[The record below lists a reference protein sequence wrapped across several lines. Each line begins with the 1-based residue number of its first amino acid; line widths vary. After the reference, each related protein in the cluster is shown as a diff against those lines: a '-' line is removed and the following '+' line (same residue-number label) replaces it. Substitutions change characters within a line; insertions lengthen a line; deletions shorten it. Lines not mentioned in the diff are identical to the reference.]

1 MNFCCGF
8 NEYSVVLH
16 ISSFVKLMML
26 LTVYGCKV
34 SQAIIPREALT
45 MPDISS
51 LSLSFDKVAMTFP
64 DGTEALL
71 DVSFSVGPNEFV
83 SVVGPSGCGKST
95 LLNIASGLLEPTSG
109 SVEIADTSMGYIFQ
123 DPTLLPWRSVLRN
136 VELLCELHQI
146 PKEERRKRAQ
156 EAINLVGLSG
166 FEKHFP
172 KALSGGM
179 KMRTSLARTLTLH
192 PRVFLF
198 DEPFGSLDEIT
209 REKLNDETQLLFQK
223 EGFSSLFITHSI
235 SEAVFLSTK
244 VYVMSDRPGRIV
256 AEFDIPFDYPRAP
269 QQRFDPNFAEIC
281 GEISNALR
289 GVDHD

>member
-1 MNFCCGF
+1 
-8 NEYSVVLH
+8 
-16 ISSFVKLMML
+16 
-26 LTVYGCKV
+26 
-34 SQAIIPREALT
+34 

-51 LSLSFDKVAMTFP
+51 LSLSFDEISMRFP

-71 DVSFSVGPNEFV
+71 DVSLSVGPNEFV

-95 LLNIASGLLEPTSG
+95 LLNIASGLLKPTAG

-123 DPTLLPWRSVLRN
+123 DPTLLPWRTVLRN
-136 VELLCELHQI
+136 VELLCELHQV

-156 EAINLVGLSG
+156 EAIDLVGLSG
-166 FEKHFP
+166 FERHFP
-172 KALSGGM
+172 KTLSGGM

-209 REKLNDETQLLFQK
+209 REKLNDETQHLFQK

-235 SEAVFLSTK
+235 SEAVYLSTK
-244 VYVMSDRPGRIV
+244 VYVMSERPGRVI
-256 AEFDIPFDYPRAP
+256 AEFDIPFDYPRVP
-269 QQRFDPNFAEIC
+269 EQRFDPNFAEVC

-289 GVDHD
+289 GVDND